1 MSTYHLEY
9 GQDAAARAPF
19 LFTQH
24 AHAHAQL
31 VTIFVKMI
39 DDDASLNVSAT
50 LSSCLHYCLSPKSIT
65 LKPQQFIGSTTL
77 RDVLS
82 IDDLSTLS
90 THCTTQQISFCT
102 F

>member
-9 GQDAAARAPF
+9 GQDDAARAPF

-39 DDDASLNVSAT
+39 DDDASLNVAAT
-50 LSSCLHYCLSPKSIT
+50 LSSCLHYCLSPRYLPLFLFFS
-65 LKPQQFIGSTTL
+65 PSF
-77 RDVLS
+77 LS
-82 IDDLSTLS
+82 LWNIY
-90 THCTTQQISFCT
+90 
-102 F
+102 